1 MKEEKT
7 MDGLLITH
15 EGRRYFVRPEF
26 LELCEVSEAELRE
39 AEKHKPLP
47 TDPVVV
53 LPTHGKE
60 LSLGQLAG
68 VVGGTR
74 QNTLVC
80 PAIF

>member
-1 MKEEKT
+1 

-15 EGRRYFVRPEF
+15 EGKRYFVLPNSSNCARFPKPN
-26 LELCEVSEAELRE
+26 CRE
-39 AEKHKPLP
+39 AEKRKPLP
-47 TDPVVV
+47 TDPVVAV
-53 LPTHGKE
+53 PTHGKE

-80 PAIF
+80 PVIF